1 MAEDTAPARDMTL
14 QELMDAWGTARV
26 ARLAEQKKVDAL
38 EDKEKKLKA
47 KLIAAMKE
55 AKMTSGKGQK
65 YGANYTSKD
74 MPTAG
79 DWPKIYA
86 WIAAN
91 DAFDILHKRLTTTA
105 IEARWEDGVEIPGIV
120 KLPVDEINMTTV

>member
-1 MAEDTAPARDMTL
+1 MADETPPARDMTL
-14 QELMDAWGTARV
+14 QELVDAWGTARI
-26 ARLAEQKKVDAL
+26 ARLAEQKKVDTL

-47 KLIAAMKE
+47 KVIAAVKE
-55 AKMTSGKGQK
+55 AKLSSVKGLK

-74 MPTAG
+74 LPTAG
-79 DWPKIYA
+79 DWSKVYA
-86 WIAAN
+86 WIKEN